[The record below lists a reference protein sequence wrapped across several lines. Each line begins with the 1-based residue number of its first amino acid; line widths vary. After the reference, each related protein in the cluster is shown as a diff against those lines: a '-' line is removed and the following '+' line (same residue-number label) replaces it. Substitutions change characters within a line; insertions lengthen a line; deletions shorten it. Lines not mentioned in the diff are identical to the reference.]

1 MDIDYLHKSVENK
14 MFDFIDRLFLSNETP
29 VSSRTKFYNEIT
41 GFVEDEIMSVIENSI
56 VDAEEVAGER
66 DDLEMQLEECSSNLS
81 QLKSEVMDFLDD
93 VDSELTSISSD
104 MEDDYE
110 VKDDV
115 NDLQKKILQE
125 MKSIDYE
132 Y

>member
-1 MDIDYLHKSVENK
+1 MDIDYLHKKVEDK
-14 MFDFIDRLFLSNETP
+14 MFDFIDRLFLSNRTP
-29 VSSRTKFYNEIT
+29 ISSRTKFYNEIT
-41 GFVEDEIMSVIENSI
+41 DFVEDEMMSVINDSI
-56 VDAEEVAGER
+56 MDAEEVAGER

-104 MEDDYE
+104 LKDTE
-110 VKDDV
+110 VQDDV
-115 NDLQKKILQE
+115 DDLQKKILRE
-125 MKSIDYE
+125 MKSIDYD

>member
-1 MDIDYLHKSVENK
+1 
-14 MFDFIDRLFLSNETP
+14 
-29 VSSRTKFYNEIT
+29 
-41 GFVEDEIMSVIENSI
+41 
-56 VDAEEVAGER
+56 
-66 DDLEMQLEECSSNLS
+66 MQLEECSSDLS

>member
-1 MDIDYLHKSVENK
+1 MDIDYLHKKVEDR
-14 MFDFIDRLFLSNETP
+14 MFDFIDRLFLSNRTP

-41 GFVEDEIMSVIENSI
+41 GFVEDEMMSVIKDSV
-56 VDAEEVAGER
+56 VDAEEVTGER
-66 DDLEMQLEECSSNLS
+66 DDLETQLEECSSNLS

-104 MEDDYE
+104 LEDTE

-115 NDLQKKILQE
+115 DDLQKKILRE
-125 MKSIDYE
+125 MKSIDYD